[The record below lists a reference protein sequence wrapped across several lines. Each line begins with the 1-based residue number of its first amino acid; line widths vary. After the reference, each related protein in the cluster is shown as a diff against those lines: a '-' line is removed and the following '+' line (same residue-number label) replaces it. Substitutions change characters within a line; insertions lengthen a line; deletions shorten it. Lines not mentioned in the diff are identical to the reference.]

1 MKKNYSIIALI
12 IALCVLVTAFAAC
25 NKEKVDSNDETSVS
39 EIVSESGYS
48 AVINESNA
56 VISKDGKKFQ
66 TVEYPQNIGHTF
78 VLEYAKD
85 HYEFID
91 MNFDGDEDFYI
102 AVSNVDGVISYYAWI
117 YNATAKKF
125 EHSAYLSMLKNISV
139 DSIEQLILSETEFD
153 GGRQISVYTW
163 DNGQLVF
170 NEKYNENDGA
180 IPENVTSSFND
191 NKIGEVSNSEKV
203 TEVSTTVA
211 DKEETTTKKSG
222 DNKPGK
228 DENKPGKEDKTTKPN
243 KPDKNE
249 KPNKEDKTTKP
260 STTKPLLTTTT
271 PVNDIVLESSD
282 PESGWF

>member
-1 MKKNYSIIALI
+1 MKKNYSVIALI
-12 IALCVLVTAFAAC
+12 IALCVLVTAFTAC
-25 NKEKVDSNDETSVS
+25 NKDKVDSKDDTSVS
-39 EIVSESGYS
+39 DIVSASGYS
-48 AVINESNA
+48 AVINETNA
-56 VISKDGKKFQ
+56 VISKDGKEFQ
-66 TVEYPQNIGHTF
+66 TVEYPQNIGHAF
-78 VLEYAKD
+78 DFKYAKE

-125 EHSAYLSMLKNISV
+125 EHSSYLSMLKNISV
-139 DSIEQLILSETEFD
+139 DSIEQLILSETEFE

-170 NEKYNENDGA
+170 NEKYNENDGD

-211 DKEETTTKKSG
+211 DKEETTTKKS
-222 DNKPGK
+222 D
-228 DENKPGKEDKTTKPN
+228 DNKPGKEDKTTKPN